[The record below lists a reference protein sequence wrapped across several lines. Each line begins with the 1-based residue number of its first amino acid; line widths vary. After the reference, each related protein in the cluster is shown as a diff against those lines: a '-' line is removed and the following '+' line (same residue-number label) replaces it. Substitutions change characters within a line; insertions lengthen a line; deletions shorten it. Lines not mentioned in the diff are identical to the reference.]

1 MRGSA
6 YLHDGKNMLQY
17 LGQNIT
23 ITAKIEQ
30 EPKMKEKYTH
40 LKMSNISINYST
52 SALKSQ
58 VYATVSGDLDIKS
71 GDTVT
76 ISGTPTEG
84 FGDYAVSVWRAD
96 LVEISRNSRA
106 DPFT

>member
-6 YLHDGKNMLQY
+6 YLHDDKNTLQY

-23 ITAKIEQ
+23 VTAKIEQ
-30 EPKMKEKYTH
+30 EPKTKEKYTH
-40 LKMSNISINYST
+40 LKMSNVSINYST

-76 ISGTPTEG
+76 ISGIPTEG
-84 FGDYAVSVWRAD
+84 FGDYVVSVWRAN